1 MESQF
6 NLHIDAWTHGGRIP
20 AKYAFGQP
28 GSDGPFALSANVSPA
43 LCWENAPEGTQS
55 FALICSDPDVP
66 SSAEDVNQAG
76 KTVPADLARIDFFH
90 WVLVNIPHD
99 VNSIE
104 EGAASQAVVPGGK
117 PYGPSEI
124 GLSGINDYTA
134 WFAGDADMEG
144 HYGAYDGP
152 CPPWNDSILHHYHF
166 DLYALDTA
174 KLEVSDTFDGRE
186 ALKAIEGHVLAK
198 ARYTGTYSMNPQVA

>member
-6 NLHIDAWTHGGRIP
+6 SLHIDAWSQGGRIP

-43 LCWENAPEGTQS
+43 LRWENAPAGAQS

-66 SSAEDVNQAG
+66 SSAEDVNQDG

-90 WVLVNIPHD
+90 WVLVNIP
-99 VNSIE
+99 NKLTSID

-174 KLEVSDTFDGRE
+174 KLEVGDTFDGRE

-198 ARYTGTYSMNPQVA
+198 ARYTGTYSMNPQVL

>member
-28 GSDGPFALSANVSPA
+28 GSHGPFSLSANVSPA
-43 LCWENAPEGTQS
+43 LCWGNAPEGTQS
-55 FALICSDPDVP
+55 FALICSGPDVP
-66 SSAEDVNQAG
+66 SSAEDGNQAG

-90 WVLVNIPHD
+90 WVLVNIPSQLT
-99 VNSIE
+99 SID

-134 WFAGDADMEG
+134 WFAGDADMKG

-186 ALKAIEGHVLAK
+186 ALKAIEGHVLA
-198 ARYTGTYSMNPQVA
+198 

>member
-90 WVLVNIPHD
+90 WVLVNIPSQLT
-99 VNSIE
+99 SID
-104 EGAASQAVVPGGK
+104 EGRCEPG
-117 PYGPSEI
+117 SC
-124 GLSGINDYTA
+124 A
-134 WFAGDADMEG
+134 R
-144 HYGAYDGP
+144 
-152 CPPWNDSILHHYHF
+152 
-166 DLYALDTA
+166 
-174 KLEVSDTFDGRE
+174 RE
-186 ALKAIEGHVLAK
+186 AVWPI
-198 ARYTGTYSMNPQVA
+198 